1 MILKRIVLAA
11 LILLNL
17 FLAYRLFLGD
27 NGIQAY
33 WTLKDKHAEM
43 LDAQARVEGESK
55 ALSREIRMLKTD
67 EKHLADTIR
76 SRMNYVK
83 DKEVLYLGAEKT
95 SQDQA
100 RKTAGAGVDENEN

>member
-33 WTLKDKHAEM
+33 LELKDKNAEM
-43 LDAQARVEGESK
+43 LDAQSRVEGKSET
-55 ALSREIRMLKTD
+55 LSQEIRMLKTD

-76 SRMNYVK
+76 RRMNYVK
-83 DKEVLYLGAEKT
+83 DKEVLYLDAERT
-95 SQDQA
+95 PQDQS
-100 RKTAGAGVDENEN
+100 RKAAGAGVDENEN